1 LYIWIE
7 FLRQNRSGVT
17 DRIGDRMDSKRQEDS
32 KRQDGQQE
40 TGRTPRDR
48 ADSKRQDR
56 QQGTGQGLKV
66 RLSKMGEQD
75 CIIYCIVWPDRV
87 P

>member
-1 LYIWIE
+1 MYVWIE

-17 DRIGDRMDSKRQEDS
+17 DRTGDRTDSKRQEDS

-40 TGRTPRDR
+40 TGQTARYRTGI
-48 ADSKRQDR
+48 A
-56 QQGTGQGLKV
+56 

-75 CIIYCIVWPDRV
+75 CIIYCIVCLDRV

>member
-1 LYIWIE
+1 MYVWIE

-17 DRIGDRMDSKRQEDS
+17 DRTGDRTDSKRQEDS
-32 KRQDGQQE
+32 KRQDG
-40 TGRTPRDR
+40 
-48 ADSKRQDR
+48 SKRQDR

-66 RLSKMGEQD
+66 RFSKMGKQD
-75 CIIYCIVWPDRV
+75 CIIYCIVCLDRV

>member
-1 LYIWIE
+1 V
-7 FLRQNRSGVT
+7 VT
-17 DRIGDRMDSKRQEDS
+17 DRTGDRTDSKRQEDS

-40 TGRTPRDR
+40 
-48 ADSKRQDR
+48 
-56 QQGTGQGLKV
+56 TGQGLKV

-75 CIIYCIVWPDRV
+75 CIIYCIVCLDRV